1 MSRIIA
7 AVLVLTVALG
17 CVESDATAPSLQAM
31 RAASGP
37 SADQVE
43 SPLVEIAYEK
53 WILAGGVM
61 RGNTSNGPGTFTG
74 QILSRVPFDNGVVVK
89 LRASYV
95 ITDPSAA
102 GRSFTTIIE
111 GTSNLVR
118 GSAVLNG
125 VVTEG
130 WRAGAPVHV
139 VFDILSPCPVASAPA
154 GTKTCYQGIIRV
166 GPQQ

>member
-1 MSRIIA
+1 MSRITA
-7 AVLVLTVALG
+7 AVLMLTVAGG
-17 CVESDATAPSLQAM
+17 CVGSDATAPSRQTM
-31 RAASGP
+31 RAAAGP

-61 RGNTSNGPGTFTG
+61 RGNTSNGAGTFTG

-89 LRASYV
+89 LQAVYM
-95 ITDPSAA
+95 ITDPTG

-111 GTSNLVR
+111 GTSNLQR

-139 VFDILSPCPVASAPA
+139 VFDILSPCPVASAPV

>member
-1 MSRIIA
+1 
-7 AVLVLTVALG
+7 LVVAGG
-17 CVESDATAPSLQAM
+17 CGGSDATAPSLQPL
-31 RAASGP
+31 RADIRP
-37 SADQVE
+37 SVDQAE
-43 SPLVEIAYEK
+43 SPHVEIAYEK

-61 RGNTSNGPGTFTG
+61 KGNTSNGPGTFAG

-89 LRASYV
+89 LQARYV

-102 GRSFTTIIE
+102 GRSFTAIIE

-125 VVTEG
+125 VVTDG

-139 VFDILSPCPVASAPA
+139 VFDILTPCPVASAPA

-166 GPQQ
+166 GPQE